1 MSQPK
6 INVTGEMSHPKEN
19 VTGKMSHPKKM
30 PQEKCAGEM
39 VCGWPAFFV
48 FGALFA
54 AQMFAG
60 SILKFGAGVVFGI
73 LFCGFQDNS
82 EK

>member
-19 VTGKMSHPKKM
+19 VTGKMSHPKENVTGK
-30 PQEKCAGEM
+30 M
-39 VCGWPAFFV
+39 VCGRPVFFI
-48 FGALFA
+48 FGALCA
-54 AQMFAG
+54 AYAAHIFAG
-60 SILKFGAGVVFGI
+60 SLLKFGAGVVFGI